1 MMALCDAW
9 KGHKA
14 VKLSIVILCW
24 NDLKVI
30 DNCLHSIFA
39 GTHVTEFEVIVSDN
53 GSTDGSPEFIREKYP
68 AVRVIENGANLR
80 FSEGNNVGIAA
91 SAGEYVLILNPD
103 TIIHEGSLDRYIQFA
118 DSHPEAGGF
127 GCRVLN
133 PDGSYQRSARPFP
146 TIWRCW
152 VTALGLGRLGYIS
165 DIFTPD
171 EYVRWKGDTERF
183 IDWQSG
189 CCVLVRSTLL
199 KQVGGFDD
207 QFQYYYEDVD
217 LCHRI
222 WDAGYSIIFTPGV
235 TITHLGGQSTTDRFP
250 IPFELDKHR
259 NRYRYFYKYFGEKGA
274 RSCRRYSLARIR
286 VRQGWYGFLSMVQ
299 PSDRLKRRLEL
310 YRVAAQW
317 NRMVDPVQ
325 LVERGTEPDPCTPL
339 PLRVPQ

>member
-1 MMALCDAW
+1 
-9 KGHKA
+9 

-30 DNCLHSIFA
+30 NNCLHSIFA
-39 GTHVTEFEVIVSDN
+39 GTRLTEFEVIVSDN
-53 GSTDGSPEFIREKYP
+53 GSTDGSPEFIRKTYP
-68 AVRVIENGANLR
+68 AVRVIENGSNLR
-80 FSEGNNVGIAA
+80 FSKGNNVGIAA
-91 SAGEYVLILNPD
+91 STGEYVLILNPD
-103 TIIHEGSLDRYIQFA
+103 TIIHEGSLDRWMKFA
-118 DSHPEAGGF
+118 DSHPEAGAF

-133 PDGSYQRSARPFP
+133 PDGSYQRSGRPFP

-165 DIFTPD
+165 DVFTSD
-171 EYVRWKGDTERF
+171 EYVRWKGNTERL

-189 CCVLVRSTLL
+189 CCVLVRSSLL
-199 KQVGGFDD
+199 KQIGGFDD

-222 WDAGYSIIFTPGV
+222 WDAGYNIIFNPDV

-274 RSCRRYSLARIR
+274 RGCRRYSLARIR
-286 VRQGWYGFLSMVQ
+286 VRQAWYGLHSLIQ
-299 PSDRLKRRLEL
+299 PSDRLRRRLEL

-317 NRMVDPVQ
+317 NRDVDPVQ
-325 LVERGTEPDPCTPL
+325 LVERGKEPEAYAPL